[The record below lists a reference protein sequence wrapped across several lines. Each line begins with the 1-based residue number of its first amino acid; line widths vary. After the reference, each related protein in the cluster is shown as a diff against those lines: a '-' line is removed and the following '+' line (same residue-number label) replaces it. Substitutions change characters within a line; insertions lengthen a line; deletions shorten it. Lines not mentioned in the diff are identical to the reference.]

1 MYVQIKDL
9 QRSGIYVCANKGLI
23 GNSRTFSHGSQNHRI
38 TSKESRVATA
48 TQRRFYFPVLASKY
62 MSREV
67 FIVSAVRTPIGKF
80 GGSLAGMTA
89 ADLGVNVVR
98 AAVERAFGAV
108 PPERVPG
115 ESASDEVKK
124 WNAAKKWRAD
134 ELIFGNARP
143 AGVGPNVARQIAWRA
158 GLGDDVP
165 AFTVNMA
172 CASGLRAILLGWQQ
186 IKLGEAEIVVAGGA
200 ESMSRVPFLV
210 EARWGFRLGN
220 QPLVD
225 AMYRDGFMCPMAK
238 MLMGETAELLAEKY
252 KISREEQDNFSLESQ
267 KRAAAAASAGK
278 FRDEIVAVSQT
289 DKKGKT
295 VSFDTDEHVRAETT
309 LESLAKLPPV
319 FAKTGTIT
327 AGNSSGITD
336 GASAVVL
343 MSGER
348 MRELGVKPLARIH
361 DATVAAVDPR
371 EMGIGPVPAIRKL
384 EKRTGWKLTDY
395 SAVELNEAFAAQ
407 VIACDRELG
416 FDRARLNMNGGAIAL
431 GHPIGATGARITTTL
446 VHELR
451 RSSGTSAQR
460 GLATLCVSG
469 GMGVALALEG
479 V

>member
-1 MYVQIKDL
+1 
-9 QRSGIYVCANKGLI
+9 
-23 GNSRTFSHGSQNHRI
+23 
-38 TSKESRVATA
+38 
-48 TQRRFYFPVLASKY
+48 
-62 MSREV
+62 
-67 FIVSAVRTPIGKF
+67 
-80 GGSLAGMTA
+80 
-89 ADLGVNVVR
+89 
-98 AAVERAFGAV
+98 
-108 PPERVPG
+108 
-115 ESASDEVKK
+115 
-124 WNAAKKWRAD
+124 
-134 ELIFGNARP
+134 
-143 AGVGPNVARQIAWRA
+143 
-158 GLGDDVP
+158 
-165 AFTVNMA
+165 MA

-186 IKLGEAEIVVAGGA
+186 IKLGEAEIIVAGGA

-252 KISREEQDNFSLESQ
+252 KISREEQDQFALESQ
-267 KRAAAAASAGK
+267 KRAAAAVGAGK
-278 FRDEIVAVSQT
+278 FRDEIAAVSRT

-295 VSFDTDEHVRAETT
+295 TVFDADEHARGDTT

-319 FAKTGTIT
+319 FSKTGSIT

-348 MRELGVKPLARIH
+348 MREFGVKPLARIH
-361 DATVAAVDPR
+361 DAAVAAVDPR

-384 EKRTGWKLTDY
+384 EQRTGWKLADY

-416 FDRARLNMNGGAIAL
+416 FDRARLNINGGAIAL

-451 RSSGTSAQR
+451 KTASAVGNTAARR